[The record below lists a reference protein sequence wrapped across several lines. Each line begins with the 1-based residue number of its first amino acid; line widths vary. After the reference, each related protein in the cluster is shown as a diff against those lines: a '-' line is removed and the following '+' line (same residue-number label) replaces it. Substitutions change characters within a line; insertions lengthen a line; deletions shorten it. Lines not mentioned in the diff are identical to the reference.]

1 MTSAEEST
9 TTVPPLRPR
18 KNMLIYDI
26 NFHCVLRRKFIAYL
40 VLYPK
45 RAITTHLGDWS
56 QLVKYIGREHF
67 DLMSEYI
74 IQLIFFLYDTFPIEA
89 CA

>member
-9 TTVPPLRPR
+9 TTVQPLRPR

-56 QLVKYIGREHF
+56 QLVKIRPLLF
-67 DLMSEYI
+67 R
-74 IQLIFFLYDTFPIEA
+74 LIFNLCRFVF
-89 CA
+89 